1 MRDQEIVGL
10 WESYNQIY
18 QEIDEQV
25 DGGIDT
31 YDEILEYLLGEG
43 YTEEESNQIMV

>member
-25 DGGIDT
+25 DEQIDT
-31 YDEILEYLLGEG
+31 
-43 YTEEESNQIMV
+43 